1 MRGLFISVL
10 LEGMVNKRFLTSI
23 FPAHQKLLPLTM
35 GLMVPY
41 IAKLA
46 KALNTILTS
55 VHLREMTLM
64 NTKA

>member
-1 MRGLFISVL
+1 VL
-10 LEGMVNKRFLTSI
+10 QEEMVNKRFLTSI
-23 FPAHQKLLPLTM
+23 FPAHQKLLLPTM

-55 VHLREMTLM
+55 AHLKETTQM